1 MVLQIQELEVKASN
15 PGGCWDFL
23 FILNSTL
30 VRGSRTRS
38 RLNNLILKITNARD
52 ILQARMIE
60 TRKYGA
66 NKKFVEYVEFFLL
79 PT

>member
-1 MVLQIQELEVKASN
+1 MGSGAASN
-15 PGGCWDFL
+15 PAGCWDFL
-23 FILNSTL
+23 FIFNSIL
-30 VRGSRTRS
+30 VGGSRTRS

-66 NKKFVEYVEFFLL
+66 NKKFV
-79 PT
+79 